1 MLRTP
6 GFPKKNPFHYVR
18 RPKKHTNTCSHKP
31 LSLSKKGCGDE
42 CWPGSP
48 WNLASAIPIQNPWNA
63 KLPQNYFIYFKR
75 VVLEPMSSSLAGLL
89 PRLWI
94 LARILLFFRST
105 NSKTLRWL
113 YCSCLL
119 VSAEEEKE
127 KNKKKVR
134 RRKRRS
140 KRKIRIRTVERR
152 REEWEKNQRKNG
164 KEKRKARKERKQE
177 REGNKEEEQIRKKQ
191 NEKHESR
198 FKCINNH

>member
-127 KNKKKVR
+127 KTKKSKKKKKKKQKKNTNKNSWKEKGGMGKEPKKER
-134 RRKRRS
+134 QRKKKSQKGKEAGKRRKQGG
-140 KRKIRIRTVERR
+140 RT
-152 REEWEKNQRKNG
+152 NQK
-164 KEKRKARKERKQE
+164 KTERKTWKSIQM
-177 REGNKEEEQIRKKQ
+177 
-191 NEKHESR
+191 H
-198 FKCINNH
+198 